1 MEKKRKMTKRQE
13 TTINSFY
20 IYFLGKFIFCRKRI
34 WNNLVYTVTFA
45 LQFFRVAGY
54 WKCSNKAPTP
64 IQICRGLADV
74 VLRPEI
80 LGNILGLLTQIL
92 IVMSYYFFFIY
103 FREVPSIQKKKQ
115 KHYNQKIKSILK
127 GNIWFNP

>member
-45 LQFFRVAGY
+45 LQFFELQVIGNAAIKHQRPYRYVGVLQTWY
-54 WKCSNKAPTP
+54 FDPKY
-64 IQICRGLADV
+64 LA
-74 VLRPEI
+74 
-80 LGNILGLLTQIL
+80 
-92 IVMSYYFFFIY
+92 IY
-103 FREVPSIQKKKQ
+103 
-115 KHYNQKIKSILK
+115 
-127 GNIWFNP
+127 

>member
-45 LQFFRVAGY
+45 LQFF
-54 WKCSNKAPTP
+54 
-64 IQICRGLADV
+64 
-74 VLRPEI
+74 
-80 LGNILGLLTQIL
+80 
-92 IVMSYYFFFIY
+92 
-103 FREVPSIQKKKQ
+103 
-115 KHYNQKIKSILK
+115 
-127 GNIWFNP
+127 